1 MRSLVKNLSI
11 FVGSC
16 IVFAGLLE
24 IGSTAIYRVYRG
36 VPFDRAELRRR
47 LNADRFETG
56 IEVDAG
62 AGDAA
67 IADQPVILH
76 PYFGFVIN
84 PEKSGINEHGFFRAS
99 PLTKRSPGKVV
110 IAFFGGS
117 VADQVFYM
125 AGDTLV
131 DELRDR
137 PGYAGKEI
145 ELITTAV
152 GGYKQPQQMI
162 VLATLM
168 ALGAEFD
175 VVINLDG
182 FNEIDTAHD
191 NVVEGVNPYFP
202 HAWKL
207 QARQGF
213 DAETARRMGRIEL
226 IREERWRLK
235 VLFARP
241 ALQHSAFFLSLWDF
255 LDGGREADL
264 RREMAELDRALAAD
278 TLPPQIRGPR
288 VEFPDM
294 ESFFAE
300 MTDFWA
306 RSSLSMS
313 RLSAAGDT
321 VYAHFLQPNQYV
333 PGSKVLT
340 EKERAVAIDP
350 SFAGKE
356 RVPQAYPLLIEKGEE
371 LRRKGV
377 RFTDLTMIYAD
388 EPRTI
393 YNDFCCHVN
402 ELGAEIMA
410 RHIAAALPD
419 LD

>member
-1 MRSLVKNLSI
+1 MRSFLKIL
-11 FVGSC
+11 FLFAGSC
-16 IVFAGLLE
+16 VVFAGLLE
-24 IGSTAIYRVYRG
+24 MGSTFIYRAYRG
-36 VPFDRAELRRR
+36 VPFDRDAVRQR
-47 LNADRFETG
+47 LNADLKNEM
-56 IEVDAG
+56 EVHALDG
-62 AGDAA
+62 GPA

-84 PEKSGINEHGFFRAS
+84 PEKSGVNEHGFFRAS
-99 PLTKRSPGKVV
+99 PLTVRSPEKVV

-117 VADQVFYM
+117 VADQVYYM

-131 DELRDR
+131 EELQDR

-207 QARQGF
+207 QARRGF

-226 IREERWRLK
+226 IREERRRLK
-235 VLFARP
+235 QLFAQP
-241 ALQHSAFFLSLWDF
+241 LLQRSAFFLSLWDF
-255 LDGGREADL
+255 LDGGREANL
-264 RREMAELDRALAAD
+264 RREMAELDLALSAHV
-278 TLPPQIRGPR
+278 LPPQIQGPP
-288 VEFPDM
+288 VDYPDM
-294 ESFFAE
+294 AVFFAD
-300 MTDFWA
+300 MADLWA
-306 RSSLSMS
+306 RASLSMA
-313 RLSAAGDT
+313 RLSAANDT

-333 PGSKVLT
+333 PASKRLT
-340 EKERAVAIDP
+340 AEERDVAYDP
-350 SFAGKE
+350 TFAGKD
-356 RVPQAYPLLIEKGEE
+356 RVPQGYPLLIEAGEN
-371 LRRKGV
+371 LRRQGV
-377 RFTDLTMIYAD
+377 SFTDLTMIFAD
-388 EPRTI
+388 EDRTV

-402 ELGAEIMA
+402 ELGADIIA
-410 RHIAAALPD
+410 RQIAAALPN